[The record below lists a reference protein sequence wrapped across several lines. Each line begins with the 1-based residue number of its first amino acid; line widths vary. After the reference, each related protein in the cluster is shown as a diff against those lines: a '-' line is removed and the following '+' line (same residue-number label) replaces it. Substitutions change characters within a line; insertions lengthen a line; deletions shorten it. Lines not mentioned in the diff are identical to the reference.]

1 MLTHPFFRLYMAL
14 PILRLPPL
22 KYIPSYWRYYYRG
35 LQLRV
40 LNQGTVWARIEQ
52 VLTLR
57 CTMLGSTTRCGLAR
71 VGVSR
76 SLRIRLLLDLN
87 PRTCSLLELE
97 LALSAAWTGTCPV
110 RRLLG
115 PSSSFRGPAV
125 QFPLG
130 VVRPLY
136 YSFCFDVA
144 LRCT

>member
-1 MLTHPFFRLYMAL
+1 MLH
-14 PILRLPPL
+14 PL

-40 LNQGTVWARIEQ
+40 LNQGTGWAWIEQ

-57 CTMLGSTTRCGLAR
+57 CTMLGSTTRCGLDR

-76 SLRIRLLLDLN
+76 SLRIRVLLDSK
-87 PRTCSLLELE
+87 PRTCSLPELE
-97 LALSAAWTGTCPV
+97 LVLSAAWTGTCPV

-125 QFPLG
+125 RFPLR
-130 VVRPLY
+130 VVRPFY
-136 YSFCFDVA
+136 
-144 LRCT
+144 